1 MDPINITDAEYL
13 RLLEMNPLQP
23 DVWRM
28 RARIALQNQR
38 SSDAIELL
46 KQGLKHLPSRTSL
59 MGDLANIY
67 LLLRD
72 PVSARPLLEALR
84 NAPDEYPEFTA
95 NYARLLWIEGDYE
108 QALRSFKE
116 ALERNPDDQKT
127 ATRLAQA
134 YVSLGHAE
142 KAMEFVQSWRDRGVT
157 AGMMAVLAVCEFDL
171 HGIEPALAV
180 VTAGLQIQS
189 EHPTLNYLY
198 AVLLMLLGELD
209 KAQTHVT
216 QFQQVGDLH
225 VQWTS
230 FQFAYGRSGNI
241 SFHGL
246 GTSLLD
252 LAIAQAPASGL
263 VLEFGVYHGLS
274 LRQLAQRVNGPVHG
288 FDSFEGLP
296 EEWKPGEPAG
306 SYSAHGRL
314 PQMPSQVEL
323 HPGWFKDSLPS
334 FVAQQTEKVRLMHID
349 CDLYSSTRTVLN
361 EVYLLLQAGSILV
374 FDEFLGYPGYEHHEF
389 RAWNEFAKKFG
400 LAYEYTGFTLM
411 ARKAALRITKVV

>member
-1 MDPINITDAEYL
+1 MNTTDAEYL

-28 RARIALQNQR
+28 RARIALQDQR

-46 KQGLKHLPSRTSL
+46 QQGLKHLPSHTSL
-59 MGDLANIY
+59 MGDLVNIY

-95 NYARLLWIEGDYE
+95 NYARLLWIEGDYD
-108 QALRSFKE
+108 QALKAFKQ
-116 ALERNPDDQKT
+116 ALERNPGDQKT
-127 ATRLAQA
+127 ATRVAQA

-171 HGIEPALAV
+171 HGIEPARAAV
-180 VTAGLQIQS
+180 KTGLQMQA

-198 AVLLMLLGELD
+198 AVLLTLSGELD
-209 KAQTHVT
+209 NAQAHVAR
-216 QFQQVGDLH
+216 FQQTGDIH
-225 VQWTS
+225 VLWTS

-252 LAIAQAPASGL
+252 AALASAPSSGL

-274 LRQLAQRVNGPVHG
+274 LRHLAQRIDGPVHG

-296 EEWKPGEPAG
+296 EDWKSDEPVG

-314 PQMPSQVEL
+314 PLMPPQVEL

-334 FVAQQTEKVRLMHID
+334 FVAQQTENARLMHID

-361 EVYLLLQAGSILV
+361 EVYPLLQAGSILV

-400 LAYEYTGFTLM
+400 LAYEYIGFTLM
-411 ARKAALRITKVV
+411 ARKAALRITKVA